1 MLLVSVVGSPRSQG
15 RNAWQL
21 AGQLRSE
28 VSMLTRRFSL
38 EADPRLW
45 ERLDDAAAAA
55 SRRIEEAFTTDRP
68 QDFARLIRLSL
79 IAVKEVQEGVR
90 LALVKRLCVESDLR
104 GLRELLSRLYPALS
118 ALLVPAQYPN
128 VRAHRAGQR
137 K

>member
-68 QDFARLIRLSL
+68 QDFARLIRLS
-79 IAVKEVQEGVR
+79 ARGREAAQRAKEVVMGVEREWTEHLGPELADRLREGLVR
-90 LALVKRLCVESDLR
+90 L
-104 GLRELLSRLYPALS
+104 REVTDPYA
-118 ALLVPAQYPN
+118 
-128 VRAHRAGQR
+128 
-137 K
+137 